1 MARGEVLGAF
11 ALTEPG
17 SGSDAAALTTRAES
31 DGSGG
36 YRLHGRKQWV
46 TNGGFAGRLLV
57 FARSEPDP
65 GARGITAFVVDAP
78 AEGLVVEGEA
88 QKLGLHAS
96 STVDLALEG
105 VRVPVGATPRRARR
119 GLPRRD
125 DDARRRAH
133 HDRRPGRRH
142 RPGGARPRR
151 RRTPASAQ
159 AFGQPIGRHGQ
170 VAARLADCATELDA
184 ARLLTYR
191 AAALR
196 DAGKPHTAE
205 GAKAKLFASGV
216 ARRADRLGDPGARRL
231 RLHAR
236 LPGRALLPRRQ
247 GDRDLRGHERDPAP
261 RDRPRAAGARDR
273 HGARHRRRLRA
284 SARPSPRGSP
294 PRATPSPAS
303 TSTRPPG
310 VRAGRRAIARRRAA
324 GGRRATAQG
333 AAARGR
339 RVRRHLPRRAR
350 ARPRGA
356 ARSRPLRPHA
366 RRQPAG
372 QLQPAAPGRGG
383 DERQR
388 APTRTGSAA

>member
-1 MARGEVLGAF
+1 MDFELSEDERSIRDLAREVATQEIAPNAAAWDREERFPRELVSRLGELGLLGTCVPAELGGAGASFVAYIAVVEELSRADASVGVTVAVHTSAATLPIVRHGTPEQREALVPAMARGEVLGAF

-78 AEGLVVEGEA
+78 AEGLVVESEA

-105 VRVPVGATPRRARR
+105 VRVPSERR
-119 GLPRRD
+119 L
-125 DDARRRAH
+125 
-133 HDRRPGRRH
+133 
-142 RPGGARPRR
+142 GARGEGFRVAMTTLDGGR
-151 RRTPASAQ
+151 ITIAAQAVGIAQAALDLAVGHARERQ
-159 AFGQPIGRHGQ
+159 AFGQAIGRHGQ

-196 DAGKPHTAE
+196 DAGQPHTAE

-216 ARRADRLGDPGARRL
+216 ARRATDSAIQVLGGYGYTRDYPAERYYRDAKVTEIYEGTSEIQRL
-231 RLHAR
+231 
-236 LPGRALLPRRQ
+236 
-247 GDRDLRGHERDPAP
+247 
-261 RDRPRAAGARDR
+261 
-273 HGARHRRRLRA
+273 
-284 SARPSPRGSP
+284 
-294 PRATPSPAS
+294 
-303 TSTRPPG
+303 
-310 VRAGRRAIARRRAA
+310 VIARELL
-324 GGRRATAQG
+324 AT
-333 AAARGR
+333 
-339 RVRRHLPRRAR
+339 
-350 ARPRGA
+350 
-356 ARSRPLRPHA
+356 
-366 RRQPAG
+366 
-372 QLQPAAPGRGG
+372 
-383 DERQR
+383 
-388 APTRTGSAA
+388 

>member
-1 MARGEVLGAF
+1 VDFELSEDERSIRDLAREVATQEIAPNAAAWDREERFPRELVSRLGELGLLGTCVPAELGGAGASFVAYIAVVEELSRADASVGVTVAVHTSAATLPIVRHGTPEQREALVPAMARGEVLGAF

-78 AEGLVVEGEA
+78 AEGLVVESEA

-105 VRVPVGATPRRARR
+105 VRVPSERR
-119 GLPRRD
+119 L
-125 DDARRRAH
+125 
-133 HDRRPGRRH
+133 
-142 RPGGARPRR
+142 GARGEGFRVAMTTLDGGR
-151 RRTPASAQ
+151 ITIAAQAVGIAQAALDLAVGHARERQ
-159 AFGQPIGRHGQ
+159 AFGQAIGRHGQ

-196 DAGKPHTAE
+196 DAGQPHTAE

-216 ARRADRLGDPGARRL
+216 ARRATDSAIQVLGGYGYTRDYPAERYYRDAKVTEIYEGTSEIQRL
-231 RLHAR
+231 
-236 LPGRALLPRRQ
+236 
-247 GDRDLRGHERDPAP
+247 
-261 RDRPRAAGARDR
+261 
-273 HGARHRRRLRA
+273 
-284 SARPSPRGSP
+284 
-294 PRATPSPAS
+294 
-303 TSTRPPG
+303 
-310 VRAGRRAIARRRAA
+310 VIARELL
-324 GGRRATAQG
+324 AT
-333 AAARGR
+333 
-339 RVRRHLPRRAR
+339 
-350 ARPRGA
+350 
-356 ARSRPLRPHA
+356 
-366 RRQPAG
+366 
-372 QLQPAAPGRGG
+372 
-383 DERQR
+383 
-388 APTRTGSAA
+388 